1 MFLLMRVSKLR
12 ITCPDRMAGG
22 VGRPN
27 RDLVRMAQ
35 LLKGPPGKAC
45 IENIHCEWERVHAAC
60 LPACPSPNPPA
71 KGIVTSGTGFEALQ
85 LQIHT
90 TEGAYGCPF

>member
-1 MFLLMRVSKLR
+1 MRVSKLR

-45 IENIHCEWERVHAAC
+45 IENIHCENGKERMQLASQHA
-60 LPACPSPNPPA
+60 PVP
-71 KGIVTSGTGFEALQ
+71 THQQRE
-85 LQIHT
+85 
-90 TEGAYGCPF
+90 